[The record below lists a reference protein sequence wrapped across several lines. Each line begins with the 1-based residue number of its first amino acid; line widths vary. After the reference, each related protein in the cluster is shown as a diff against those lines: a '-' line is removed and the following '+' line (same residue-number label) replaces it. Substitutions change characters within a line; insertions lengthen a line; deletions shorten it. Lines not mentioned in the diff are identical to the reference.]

1 MLRHNYH
8 HTLWER
14 RAYTTP
20 FEKRVREHSGLVIP
34 VDVER
39 HNLLH
44 KNLFPPRKPNL
55 RIMDNILDVLGPSER
70 FNSSGGRVR
79 RPRITELPEDRFSG
93 LEDVTSMLLGESE
106 THPSPEQA
114 RYMYEL
120 ARHLTRQQVILEY
133 GDT

>member
-20 FEKRVREHSGLVIP
+20 FEKKVREHSGLVIP
-34 VDVER
+34 ADVES

-55 RIMDNILDVLGPSER
+55 RIMDNILDVLGPDER
-70 FNSSGGRVR
+70 FPLHHGRPD
-79 RPRITELPEDRFSG
+79 RPRIHTLPEDRFSG
-93 LEDVTSMLLGESE
+93 LEDITGMLLMEAE

-114 RYMYEL
+114 KYMYEL
-120 ARHLTRQQVILEY
+120 ARHLTQQQVYLESEL
-133 GDT
+133 